1 MYKQINIGEEIQKE
15 MENQNIGATVMAKKI
30 DTNRRRIYRILEK
43 NSIDTDL
50 LFKVSKVLKHD
61 FFKLY
66 SDKLSENEPLS
77 VTKTSL

>member
-1 MYKQINIGEEIQKE
+1 MTQKIDIGKAIHEEMDKQSKG
-15 MENQNIGATVMAKKI
+15 VSFMAKKLN
-30 DTNRRRIYRILEK
+30 TNRRRIYRIVAK

-66 SDKLSENEPLS
+66 SDKLSENEAA
-77 VTKTSL
+77 

>member
-66 SDKLSENEPLS
+66 SDRLSETEAA
-77 VTKTSL
+77 

>member
-1 MYKQINIGEEIQKE
+1 MTQ
-15 MENQNIGATVMAKKI
+15 KI
-30 DTNRRRIYRILEK
+30 DIGKVIHEEMDKQGIGVSFMAQKLNTNRRRIYRILEK

-66 SDKLSENEPLS
+66 SDKLSENEAA
-77 VTKTSL
+77 

>member
-66 SDKLSENEPLS
+66 SDKLSENEAA
-77 VTKTSL
+77 

>member
-30 DTNRRRIYRILEK
+30 DTNRRRIYRILDK
-43 NSIDTDL
+43 NSIDTEL

-66 SDKLSENEPLS
+66 SDKLSENEAA
-77 VTKTSL
+77 

>member
-15 MENQNIGATVMAKKI
+15 MKNQKIGATVMAKKI
-30 DTNRRRIYRILEK
+30 DTNRRHIYRIFEK
-43 NSIDTDL
+43 NSIDTKL

-66 SDKLSENEPLS
+66 SDKLSENEAA
-77 VTKTSL
+77 

>member
-15 MENQNIGATVMAKKI
+15 MENQKIGATVMAKKI

-66 SDKLSENEPLS
+66 SDRLSENEAA
-77 VTKTSL
+77 